1 MPTITRIF
9 LDLDGVLADW
19 ATAAILLHG
28 HVPEAVLSSWPAGT
42 YDLAD
47 VLGISDNEMWRPIND
62 AGASFWADL
71 EPLPW
76 CGDLMS
82 LCMRTAPT
90 TILTSPSKD
99 PAAAAGKTM
108 WLQAVFGSSFRDYL
122 IGPAKVACAYPG
134 AVLIDDADKNCET
147 FVASATGVRTGGE
160 SIVFPQRWNSK
171 HGLVPWIEREGPIG
185 YVLERLEHIA
195 GPGCSVRVSR

>member
-1 MPTITRIF
+1 MPKITRIF

-28 HVPEAVLSSWPAGT
+28 RDPDAVLGSWPAGT

-62 AGASFWADL
+62 AGASFWAEL
-71 EPLPW
+71 KPLPW
-76 CGDLMS
+76 YGDLLS
-82 LCMRTAPT
+82 LCMHTAPT

-99 PAAAAGKTM
+99 PSAAAGKTR
-108 WLQAVFGSSFRDYL
+108 WLQAVFGSGFRDYL

-134 AVLIDDADKNCET
+134 AVLIDDADKNCES
-147 FVASATGVRTGGE
+147 FVASAQGIRTGGAAV
-160 SIVFPQRWNSK
+160 VFPQRWNSK
-171 HGLVPWIEREGPIG
+171 HELVSRIERNGPLG
-185 YVLERLEHIA
+185 YVLEQLGHIA
-195 GPGCSVRVSR
+195 GRS

>member
-1 MPTITRIF
+1 MTRITRIF

-19 ATAAILLHG
+19 ASAAIRLHD
-28 HVPEAVLSSWPAGT
+28 HDPISILAAWPVGT

-47 VLGISDNEMWRPIND
+47 VLGISGNEMWRPINA
-62 AGASFWADL
+62 AGAGFWANL
-71 EPLPW
+71 QPLPW

-82 LCMRTAPT
+82 LCQRTAPT

-99 PAAAAGKTM
+99 PAAAAGKTR
-108 WLQAVFGSSFRDYL
+108 WLQSVFGSSFRDYL

-147 FVASATGVRTGGE
+147 FVASSQGVRTGGRA
-160 SIVFPQRWNSK
+160 IVFPQPWNSK
-171 HGLVPWIEREGPIG
+171 HGLVAMVERDGPIWHISEMLG
-185 YVLERLEHIA
+185 HIA
-195 GPGCSVRVSR
+195 QE

>member
-1 MPTITRIF
+1 MTRITRIF

-19 ATAAILLHG
+19 ASAAIRLHD
-28 HVPEAVLSSWPAGT
+28 HDPISILAAWPVGT

-47 VLGISDNEMWRPIND
+47 VLGISGNEMWRPIND
-62 AGASFWADL
+62 AGASFWANL

-82 LCMRTAPT
+82 LCQRTAPT

-99 PAAAAGKTM
+99 PAAAAGKTR
-108 WLQAVFGSSFRDYL
+108 WLQAVFGSSFCDYL

-147 FVASATGVRTGGE
+147 FVANSQGVRTGGR
-160 SIVFPQRWNSK
+160 SIVFPQPWNSK
-171 HGLVPWIEREGPIG
+171 HGLVPIIERDGPIN
-185 YVLERLEHIA
+185 YVIRQLVQE
-195 GPGCSVRVSR
+195 